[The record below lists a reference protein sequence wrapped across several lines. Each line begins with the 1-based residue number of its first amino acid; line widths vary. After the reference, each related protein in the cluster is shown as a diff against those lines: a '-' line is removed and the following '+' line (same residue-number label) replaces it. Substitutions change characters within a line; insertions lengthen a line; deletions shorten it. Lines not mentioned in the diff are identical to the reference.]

1 MSDTVE
7 VNYGPLKELIGVWK
21 GSKGMDISPE
31 PDGIEENPYYETIT
45 FYEAGDLEN
54 AESQKLV
61 MLRYHQVVTR
71 KSNDTVFH
79 DETGYWMWDAEN
91 EVLAH
96 SLAIPR
102 MVCVLAGGKAST
114 SNGQTILEVEA
125 NAGDLNWGIVQSP
138 FMEKNAKTTKFV
150 HKISVANG
158 KLSYKETTTLEIY
171 GKVFE
176 HTDENE
182 LTRQ

>member
-1 MSDTVE
+1 MSEITE
-7 VNYGPLKELIGVWK
+7 VNYGPLKKLIGVWK

-31 PDGIEENPYYETIT
+31 PDGTEENPYYETIT
-45 FYEAGDLEN
+45 FYEAGDLTN

-71 KSNDTVFH
+71 KSDDTVFH
-79 DETGYWMWDAEN
+79 DETGYWMWDEAN
-91 EVLAH
+91 DIVIH

-102 MVCVLAGGKAST
+102 AVCVLAGGTATT
-114 SNGQTILEVEA
+114 SNGQTIFEVEA
-125 NAGDLNWGIVQSP
+125 NVGDLNWGILQSP
-138 FMEKNAKTTKFV
+138 FMEKNAKTTKFS
-150 HKISVANG
+150 HKISIANG
-158 KLSYKETTTLEIY
+158 KMSYSETTTLEIY

-176 HTDENE
+176 HTDANE